1 MLKKMLKRVGART
14 KSCFTPL
21 ELGKDSDPFESD
33 LAALAFMQLV
43 HHVQKLS
50 RAAEAL
56 EDLP

>member
-14 KSCFTPL
+14 QPYFTPL
-21 ELGKDSDPFESD
+21 EMGKGS
-33 LAALAFMQLV
+33 ALAFIQLD
-43 HHVQKLS
+43 HHVQKRS